1 MDIKISTL
9 EISAS
14 AVKLVVGYELE
25 GSPYVLYANKV
36 ALSQAIS
43 AGEIVAPDQVINAIK
58 VLAADAR
65 EALGE
70 TISEVVLAL
79 PTIDFEVFRGTQT
92 TNTLSN
98 KIDRIDIKN
107 IMALFRK
114 NRVDPNKVIVAILPQ
129 VFKTDSDQV
138 YRLLPLG
145 EVSNT
150 L

>member
-79 PTIDFEVFRGTQT
+79 PTIDFEVFRGNKRQT
-92 TNTLSN
+92 RFRIKLIGLIL
-98 KIDRIDIKN
+98 KISWHFSVKTVLIQIK
-107 IMALFRK
+107 
-114 NRVDPNKVIVAILPQ
+114 
-129 VFKTDSDQV
+129 
-138 YRLLPLG
+138 
-145 EVSNT
+145 
-150 L
+150 